1 MIGLVEFCEKAGFQN
16 VLSEKCHE
24 YLVEK
29 ETIGVQTQKPMG
41 MLLRF
46 LRMCL
51 ANGEPLDHVSKS
63 AVECWNEKDINETPR
78 NHYYRATEIR
88 RFMQYLEK
96 VGIDAYVDR
105 DIRRV
110 QSSFVPYIFSHSEIV
125 RLFVAADGLPYT
137 PISPQRVY
145 VMSLLFRM
153 LYGCGLRVSEA
164 LNLVMADV
172 DLEQGVLHI
181 RNSKFGK
188 ERLVPMSESLMF
200 RCSQYVSNVGKHRK
214 DEAAFFQTPGGE
226 HYASHTIHYAWRQT
240 LYYAGISYGGKGK
253 GPRVH
258 DLRHTFAVHCLQKWV
273 EAGEDLNA
281 KLPYLSAYMG
291 HAGLSSTQQYLRL
304 TAEAFPHIVSAM
316 ERNFDVFPG
325 KQVEL

>member
-1 MIGLVEFCEKAGFQN
+1 MITLDEFCGKAGFQN

-24 YLVEK
+24 YLIEK
-29 ETIGVQTQKPMG
+29 ECVGVQIQKPMR

-46 LRMCL
+46 LRMC
-51 ANGEPLDHVSKS
+51 AAKGEPLDHASKS
-63 AVECWNEKDINETPR
+63 AVECWNTKDVNETPR

-96 VGIDAYVDR
+96 IGIAAYVDR

-110 QSSFVPYIFSHSEIV
+110 ESSFVPYIFSHDEIA
-125 RLFVAADGLPYT
+125 RLFVAADDLPYT

-153 LYGCGLRVSEA
+153 LYGCGLRVSEG
-164 LNLVMADV
+164 LNLIMADV
-172 DLEQGVLHI
+172 DLEQGILHI
-181 RNSKFGK
+181 RSSKFGK
-188 ERLVPMSESLMF
+188 ERLVPMSKSLMYH
-200 RCSQYVSNVGKHRK
+200 CSEYASQVCK
-214 DEAAFFQTPGGE
+214 DRDANSPFFQTPKGE
-226 HYASHTIHYAWRQT
+226 HYSLTTVYYAWRQL

-253 GPRVH
+253 GPRIH
-258 DLRHTFAVHCLQKWV
+258 DLRHTFAVHCLQKWA
-273 EAGEDLNA
+273 ESGEDLNA

-304 TAEAFPHIVSAM
+304 TAEAFPHITSKF
-316 ERNFDVFPG
+316 ENSFDVFPG
-325 KQVEL
+325 KQVKL

>member
-1 MIGLVEFCEKAGFQN
+1 MIGVAEFCEKAGFQN
-16 VLSEKCHE
+16 ILSEMCHE

-29 ETIGVQTQKPMG
+29 ESIGVQIQKPMG

-51 ANGEPLDHVSKS
+51 ATGEPLDYASKS
-63 AVECWNEKDINETPR
+63 AVECWNEKGINETPR

-96 VGIDAYVDR
+96 MGIAAYVDR
-105 DIRRV
+105 DIRRI
-110 QSSFVPYIFSHSEIV
+110 QSNFVPYIFSHSEIA
-125 RLFVAADGLPYT
+125 RLFAAADDLPCT
-137 PISPQRVY
+137 PISPQRVC

-164 LNLVMADV
+164 LSLVMADV

-181 RNSKFGK
+181 RSSKFGK
-188 ERLVPMSESLMF
+188 ERLVPMSKSLTYH
-200 RCSQYVSNVGKHRK
+200 CSKYVSQVCKGR
-214 DEAAFFQTPGGE
+214 EAKAPFFQTPKGE
-226 HYASHTIHYAWRQT
+226 HYMPHSIHYAWRQL

-253 GPRVH
+253 GPRIH

-273 EAGEDLNA
+273 ESGDDLNA
-281 KLPYLSAYMG
+281 RLPYLSAYMG
-291 HAGLSSTQQYLRL
+291 HVGPVSYTHLRAHE
-304 TAEAFPHIVSAM
+304 T
-316 ERNFDVFPG
+316 
-325 KQVEL
+325 